1 MSAKTKGRA
10 REQILDPVYNS
21 SLISQAINSIM
32 WDGKKSLAETIM
44 YEALDIVKE
53 KTDENP
59 AEVFEV
65 ALKNVMPIL
74 EVRSRRVGGQT
85 YQVPV
90 EVNQQRRV
98 ALGLRWVIHAARR
111 RGERRMSQRLA
122 GEILDAFR
130 NEGNAVRKKEDTHRM
145 AEANK
150 LFAHYRW

>member
-1 MSAKTKGRA
+1 MSAKTKTRQ
-10 REQILDPVYNS
+10 REQVFDPVYNS

-59 AEVFEV
+59 AEVFDA
-65 ALKNVMPIL
+65 ALKNVMPVL

-90 EVNQQRRV
+90 EVNQQRRT
-98 ALGLRWVIHAARR
+98 ALGLRWIIHAARN